1 MDLFTHVIVGYLLSY
16 GLVGFQPQYLAAG
29 ALAGGLPD
37 ADVIFFP
44 ISRRFP
50 ILAHHGITHSI
61 FGVTAV
67 ALVGGL
73 VFAPMIAP
81 GVPLLYFA
89 VMEAAGLGHM
99 LSDAFTHFSVAP
111 LLPFSKRPLQIDAD
125 RAINFVTLVASVT
138 SLFLLGFERFRVPFG
153 LYLLTIYGMMA
164 FYGGYFAIRL
174 IGRAGIARVRRVLPE
189 FNVVAPTAN
198 PLLWMLLYEHREGG
212 RHRSGF
218 LRYRLGRGVVEGPWR
233 VDVPLED
240 PANPPAGPVAT
251 ASEALERSYP
261 LARRT
266 SDVLD
271 NTYHFAQ
278 VRSEGNGCWDIVWY
292 SLEFAAFGRAASVRV
307 KIAADGSLAAKSAW
321 FPVPASPTLA

>member
-1 MDLFTHVIVGYLLSY
+1 MDLFTHVILGYLISY
-16 GLVGFQPQYLAAG
+16 GIVGFQPQYLAAG

-37 ADVIFFP
+37 ADIIFFP
-44 ISRRFP
+44 LAKRFP
-50 ILAHHGITHSI
+50 ILRHHGITHSI

-81 GVPLLYFA
+81 GVPLLYFV

-99 LSDAFTHFSVAP
+99 LGDAFTHFSVAP
-111 LLPFSKRPLQIDAD
+111 LLPFSERPLELDAD
-125 RAINFVTLVASVT
+125 RAINFITLAASVT

-153 LYLLTIYGMMA
+153 LYLLTIYGMMV
-164 FYGGYFAIRL
+164 FYGGYLGIRL
-174 IGRAGIARVRRVLPE
+174 IGRAGIARVRRALPE
-189 FNVVAPTAN
+189 FNIVAPTAN
-198 PLLWMLLYEHREGG
+198 PFVWMLLYEQREGG

-218 LRYRLGRGVVEGPWR
+218 LRYRLGHGVVDGPYR
-233 VDVPLED
+233 VDVPLEGAAA
-240 PANPPAGPVAT
+240 PTSGPVGSA
-251 ASEALERSYP
+251 AEALERSYP

-278 VRSEGNGCWDIVWY
+278 VKPEGNGGWDIVWY
-292 SLEFAAFGRAASVRV
+292 SLEFAAFGRAAAVRV
-307 KIAADGSLAAKSAW
+307 TIGPDGSIAAKSAW
-321 FPVPASPTLA
+321 FPVPRTPYPS